1 MIANGTQAEIYFRNL
16 FNDFTAGEI
25 KDNLNEIETD
35 YVIERYYQSSQKHI
49 SLRDGENSKRISLL
63 NIDDQFVYLSA
74 ESEFKCVKQDIIMF
88 MKSAATSNKNSL
100 ITNAF
105 RQSTKDGFES
115 FLELKEVY

>member
-105 RQSTKDGFES
+105 RQSTKDDFES
-115 FLELKEVY
+115 FIELKEVY